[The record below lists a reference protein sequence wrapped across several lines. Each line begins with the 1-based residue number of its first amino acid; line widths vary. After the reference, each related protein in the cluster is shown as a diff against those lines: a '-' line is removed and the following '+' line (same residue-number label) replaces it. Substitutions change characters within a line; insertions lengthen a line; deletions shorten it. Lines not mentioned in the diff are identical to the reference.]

1 MRYHRR
7 GLLWKKSVLWVHLAK
22 ALGVPYAEVKKVY
35 KRVYYLGTNQQLKK
49 LEKTVKDIAEK
60 LYAEQLDNTEYT
72 IDDVL
77 GEFARM
83 LSVDRVELLR
93 LVGQELGIS
102 TEEVQR
108 ILADGSEDEL
118 NKLGEYLLVL
128 LKKFSPEDK
137 S

>member
-1 MRYHRR
+1 
-7 GLLWKKSVLWVHLAK
+7 
-22 ALGVPYAEVKKVY
+22 
-35 KRVYYLGTNQQLKK
+35 
-49 LEKTVKDIAEK
+49 
-60 LYAEQLDNTEYT
+60 
-72 IDDVL
+72 
-77 GEFARM
+77 M

-93 LVGQELGIS
+93 LVGQELGTS

-118 NKLGEYLLVL
+118 NKLGESLLVL